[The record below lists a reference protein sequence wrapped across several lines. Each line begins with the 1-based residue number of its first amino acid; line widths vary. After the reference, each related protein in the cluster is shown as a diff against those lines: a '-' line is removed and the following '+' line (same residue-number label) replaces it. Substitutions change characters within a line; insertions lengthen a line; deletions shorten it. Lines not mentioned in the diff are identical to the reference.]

1 MIKTL
6 PYEEHKLLS
15 RFSEAD
21 MQLIQ
26 KALDLASSYEPHP
39 KRPTGKDVAD
49 VLLQYP
55 VDLDTVLAA
64 ILSDPRL
71 RNNQDAQQHIKEQFS
86 PTVAKLVDDVNW
98 LNTFNVYSLDM
109 ANQPNQAE
117 TLRRMLLSM
126 TRDVRAVLI
135 KLAFRLRRLSI
146 LPQEDYDIR
155 RFISRETLDIYAP
168 IANRLGLGQLKWE
181 LEDMAFRYLEPQI
194 YRQVAKSLADNRVQ
208 RENCINNFIQE
219 LQKLLVGENIQAKV
233 YGRPKHIYSIW
244 KKMQRKQ
251 LDIDNLYDLLAVR
264 IVVDKISTCYAILGI
279 VHSRWQYV
287 PKEFDDYI
295 ANPKENGY
303 QSLHTVVTDSGGNRI
318 EIQIRT
324 EEMHEFAEHGVAA
337 HWLYKE
343 GGQHDHALARTIVSL
358 RQLLEVKDGDSA
370 LLENF
375 HTEFFSDR
383 VYTLTPGGRL
393 IELIKGSTPLDF
405 AYAVH
410 SEIGHRCRGAKV
422 DGRIVPL
429 TYQLRSGERVEILT
443 TKHGKPNRNWLD
455 SSLGYLKTPRAINKV
470 KEWFKQQEYEQNIA
484 SGKRILEKEA
494 QKLGLDHVDTE
505 SLAATFHQPDT
516 QKLLI
521 AIGRGDITIRQIAAA
536 LYIPIPETEEP
547 QFKTTAKKATKSD
560 NSISVAGV
568 ENVLTHFAQCCAPI
582 PGDDIV
588 GFISKNKGI
597 IIHRRDCANVTHFKP
612 DQVTRLVD
620 VSWGKKELKLA
631 VPIIVKAYDRQG
643 LISDVT
649 HVLAQ
654 SKTNILDA
662 HFHTHDNFS
671 ASLELLIQVKDS
683 VQLSEVLGKISALP
697 NVTEA
702 KRKT

>member
-1 MIKTL
+1 MIKNL
-6 PYEEHKLLS
+6 PLTGHKFLS
-15 RFSEAD
+15 RFTATELQLLQEASV
-21 MQLIQ
+21 LV
-26 KALDLASSYEPHP
+26 SSQEPLP
-39 KRPTGKDVAD
+39 KRPTGLDVAEI
-49 VLLQYP
+49 LMQYP
-55 VDLDTVLAA
+55 VDLETVLAA

-71 RNNQDAQQHIKEQFS
+71 RGAQAAHQQIKERFS
-86 PTVAKLVDDVNW
+86 ATVVKLVDDVNW

-109 ANQPNQAE
+109 ANQPTQAE

-135 KLAFRLRRLSI
+135 KLAYRLRRLRI
-146 LPQEDYDIR
+146 LPQEDYTIR
-155 RFISRETLDIYAP
+155 RFIAQETLDIYAP

-194 YRQVAKSLADNRVQ
+194 YRQIAKSLADNRVQ
-208 RENCINNFIQE
+208 RENCIDNFIRE
-219 LQKLLVGENIQAKV
+219 LEALLAVENIQAKM

-264 IVVDKISTCYAILGI
+264 IVVDKISTCYGILGI
-279 VHSRWQYV
+279 VHSRWQYI

-303 QSLHTVVTDSGGNRI
+303 QSLHTVVTDAGGNRI

-324 EEMHEFAEHGVAA
+324 DEMHEFAEHGVAA

-343 GGQHDHALARTIVSL
+343 GGQHDRALARSIVSL

-383 VYTLTPGGRL
+383 VYTLTPRGRL

-410 SEIGHRCRGAKV
+410 SEVGHRCRGAKV

-429 TYQLRSGERVEILT
+429 SYQLRSGERVEILT
-443 TKHGKPNRNWLD
+443 AKHGKPSRNWLD
-455 SSLGYLKTPRAINKV
+455 TSLGYLKTPRALGKV
-470 KEWFKQQEYEQNIA
+470 KEWFKQQEYEKNLA

-494 QKLGLDHVDTE
+494 QKLGIDNVDADN
-505 SLAATFHQPDT
+505 LAATFHYPDA

-521 AIGRGDITIRQIAAA
+521 AIGRGDVTTRQIAAA
-536 LYIPIPETEEP
+536 LHIPEIEEP
-547 QFKTTAKKATKSD
+547 QFKTTAQKTPKSD
-560 NSISVAGV
+560 NSISVAGM

-588 GFISKNKGI
+588 GFISKTKGI
-597 IIHRRDCANVTHFKP
+597 IIHRRDCANVTNFKP
-612 DQVTRLVD
+612 NQLTRLID

-631 VPIIVKAYDRQG
+631 VPIIVQAYDRQG

-671 ASLELLIQVKDS
+671 ASLELLIQVKDT
-683 VQLSEVLGKISALP
+683 VQLSEVLGKISALA

-702 KRKT
+702 KRKA

>member
-1 MIKTL
+1 MIKSPAL
-6 PYEEHKLLS
+6 GEHHSLS
-15 RFSEAD
+15 RFTAAE
-21 MQLIQ
+21 IQ
-26 KALDLASSYEPHP
+26 QIQTASDIVSPFEPLP
-39 KRPTGKDVAD
+39 KRPSGRDVAEI
-49 VLLQYP
+49 LMQFP
-55 VDLDTVLAA
+55 VDLETVLAA
-64 ILSDPRL
+64 ILSDPRI
-71 RNNQDAQQHIKEQFS
+71 RNNQNAQHQIKAHFS
-86 PTVAKLVDDVNW
+86 PTVVKLVDDINW
-98 LNTFNVYSLDM
+98 LNTLNVYSLDM
-109 ANQPNQAE
+109 ANQPTQAE

-135 KLAFRLRRLSI
+135 KLAYRLHRLRI
-146 LPQEDYDIR
+146 LPQEDYDMR
-155 RFISRETLDIYAP
+155 RFIARETLDIYAP

-208 RENCINNFIQE
+208 RESCINNFIRALE
-219 LQKLLVGENIQAKV
+219 TLLASENIQAKI

-264 IVVDKISTCYAILGI
+264 VVVDKISTCYGILGI
-279 VHSRWQYV
+279 VHSRWQYI

-303 QSLHTVVTDSGGNRI
+303 QSLHTVVTDSSGNRI

-324 EEMHEFAEHGVAA
+324 HEMHEFAEHGVAA

-343 GGQHDHALARTIVSL
+343 GGQQDHALARGIVSL
-358 RQLLEVKDGDSA
+358 RQLLEVKEGDTA

-393 IELIKGSTPLDF
+393 IELLKGSTPLDF

-410 SEIGHRCRGAKV
+410 TEIGHRCRGAKV

-429 TYQLRSGERVEILT
+429 SYHLRSGERVEILT

-455 SSLGYLKTPRAINKV
+455 PSLGYLKTPRAVAKV

-494 QKLGLDHVDTE
+494 LKLGIENVDAET
-505 SLAATFHQPDT
+505 LATNFHYPDV

-521 AIGRGDITIRQIAAA
+521 AIGRGDVTTRQIAAA
-536 LYIPIPETEEP
+536 LHIPTAAVPQFIPI
-547 QFKTTAKKATKSD
+547 AKKTPKSD
-560 NSISVAGV
+560 NSISVAGM

-588 GFISKNKGI
+588 GFISKTKGI
-597 IIHRRDCANVTHFKP
+597 IIHRRDCSNILHFKP
-612 DQVTRLVD
+612 NQLTRLIE

-631 VPIIVKAYDRQG
+631 VPIVVQAFDRQG

-649 HVLAQ
+649 QVLAQ

-671 ASLELLIQVKDS
+671 ASLELLIQVKDT
-683 VQLSEVLGKISALP
+683 VQLSEVLGKIGALP

-702 KRKT
+702 KRKA